1 MAEQSR
7 TVKLPV
13 HAASKV
19 TAIQRAIQRLQ
30 HLLGRFP
37 TRPEIM
43 QETKMTDLELTQLER
58 TYSSTLSLDGS
69 TDERSTEISGLVLD
83 ESEMVHDDIDRQSMG
98 EQIESRLEG
107 LGNRERE
114 IIRMRFGF
122 STPRALTLAEV
133 ARNFG
138 ISRER
143 VRQIEKDALVKL
155 RSPRHC
161 DYLKSFL
168 A

>member
-1 MAEQSR
+1 
-7 TVKLPV
+7 
-13 HAASKV
+13 
-19 TAIQRAIQRLQ
+19 
-30 HLLGRFP
+30 
-37 TRPEIM
+37 
-43 QETKMTDLELTQLER
+43 LER
-58 TYSSTLSLDGS
+58 TYSSTFSLDGA

-83 ESEMVHDDIDRQSMG
+83 ESAMVHDDIDRQSMG
-98 EQIESRLEG
+98 EQIEHRLEG

-143 VRQIEKDALVKL
+143 VRQIEKAALVKL
-155 RSPRHC
+155 SSPRHC
-161 DYLKSFL
+161 DHLQSFL